1 MDLVWRNPCRLG
13 RVGVADQAPA
23 AVAPTGD
30 AKLRRYRAGEIGKM
44 TMIRRLIL
52 VATLLMALAGPSAY
66 GVEPSERLAD
76 PVLET
81 RARAL
86 SEKLRCLVCQNQSI
100 DESNADL
107 AHDLRVLL
115 RKRLLAGDT
124 DQQALD
130 YIVARYGV
138 FVLFDPPFEPTTYM
152 LWLTP
157 PLLVLFIGALLI
169 IRARRRTDRELA
181 PLTEEERARA
191 AALLS
196 EPR

>member
-1 MDLVWRNPCRLG
+1 
-13 RVGVADQAPA
+13 
-23 AVAPTGD
+23 
-30 AKLRRYRAGEIGKM
+30 
-44 TMIRRLIL
+44 MIRRLIF
-52 VATLLMALAGPSAY
+52 AAALLTAIAGSAAE

-76 PVLET
+76 PVLEG

-86 SEKLRCLVCQNQSI
+86 SQELRCLVCQNQSI

-115 RKRLLAGDT
+115 RTRLAAGDT
-124 DQQALD
+124 DRQVLD

-138 FVLFDPPFEPTTYM
+138 FVLLDPPLSPTTYL

-157 PLLVLFIGALLI
+157 PLLVVAIGGLLA
-169 IRARRRTDRELA
+169 IRARRRPDRELP

-191 AALLS
+191 TSLLG
-196 EPR
+196 ERG